1 MVSAKKAR
9 SAKSSWPPSDEVF
22 ERSIARVKAMTP
34 AEFRQ
39 SMVDAGI
46 LTKKGNYTKPYR
58 ILGQSVSRAPRAAAA
73 R

>member
-1 MVSAKKAR
+1 MVSVKNSR
-9 SAKSSWPPSDEVF
+9 SAKSTWPPSDETFAQVV
-22 ERSIARVKAMTP
+22 ADVKAMTR
-34 AEFRQ
+34 AQFRQ

-58 ILGQSVSRAPRAAAA
+58 ILGQSQTRAPRA